1 MKQKNKFF
9 SINSTKKLAIINT
22 LIFALIASTLYI
34 FIPKILNYPPNS
46 IDNDFQVQIVGIKY
60 TDQFL
65 ILISITTVLFYLAL
79 RFIYGKLSFSSSK
92 APLNNATE
100 LKKLRKK
107 CFDYPY
113 IMFLIELFIPS
124 IIVALLLVVFNT
136 SPELNV
142 RITTVIFSFSAVF
155 AILSYMI
162 NKSFFINKLI
172 QTAKISGNKT
182 DGIRINLY
190 KKLLI
195 QILPLFL
202 YSFVLILLIS
212 LSFMTTEKSEL
223 INSFYKTELE
233 SSFNEDKI
241 YTIEEAKDILSTQI
255 GYNSENDTA
264 FIFSC
269 DKDEVYYSPV
279 ELNNFLKEYTKLFS
293 DKTDGHIYEYYGQ
306 NVEGAAL
313 RIHTEKGDCFVGIRY
328 YVLPNTFI
336 IPFISLAIV
345 LLLFNG
351 LFIFYIGK
359 TYSNDIVSVVNGMS
373 NISNSKNII
382 YSDSLPI
389 TSNDEISDLTEQ
401 FNKIRKLTQNHIEQ
415 LQNNQDMLV
424 EKERLASLGQL
435 IGGISHNLKTP
446 IMSISGA
453 AEGLS
458 DLIKEY
464 DASIGDPEVTNEDHH
479 EIANDMRKWVE
490 KIREYTEYM
499 SDIITAVKGQA
510 VTLSSDND
518 VDFTIDELI
527 KRVDILMKHELK
539 NALITLNTQINVDKN
554 TTLDGDVNS
563 LVQVVNNLIS
573 NAIQAYEGK
582 TGEQINLIIDKIDN
596 NLVIKV
602 QDFGSGMSKEVQQKL
617 FKEMITT
624 KGKNG
629 SGLGLFMSYSTIKS
643 HFKGNLSFETE
654 KGKGTTFTI
663 KIPM

>member
-1 MKQKNKFF
+1 MNNIMQNISLLLVPLIIVTIMFFMLLKSNKKNQAKSVFITILFFMILWFIELILQLICSNKFNIDPLFFENFVYISACIVPILILFLAITFVKTKVNFTLKYLLLFIVPIISLLVLWTNNYHHLFYIKYSTNFRETVFGPYFTIHSLYSYLCVGIGMIILLVYSIKNSGIF
-9 SINSTKKLAIINT
+9 SKQSLLFVIGTSICLIINILSTFGILDLSIYATPISFTIGILFYAIAIFKFNFLSVAPIALQKVVDRISDSYIVLDENNNITDFNHTLTTTFNTSEKEIRKSSLLNLINKLKLNIDTKKLLELINQAKKT
-22 LIFALIASTLYI
+22 RH
-34 FIPKILNYPPNS
+34 
-46 IDNDFQVQIVGIKY
+46 
-60 TDQFL
+60 
-65 ILISITTVLFYLAL
+65 TV
-79 RFIYGKLSFSSSK
+79 RIEK
-92 APLNNATE
+92 E
-100 LKKLRKK
+100 LK
-107 CFDYPY
+107 P
-113 IMFLIELFIPS
+113 
-124 IIVALLLVVFNT
+124 
-136 SPELNV
+136 
-142 RITTVIFSFSAVF
+142 
-155 AILSYMI
+155 I
-162 NKSFFINKLI
+162 NKYFNVEICSI
-172 QTAKISGNKT
+172 
-182 DGIRINLY
+182 
-190 KKLLI
+190 
-195 QILPLFL
+195 
-202 YSFVLILLIS
+202 YSEDMYLGTLILLKDITQHIED
-212 LSFMTTEKSEL
+212 MHT
-223 INSFYKTELE
+223 I
-233 SSFNEDKI
+233 EDK
-241 YTIEEAKDILSTQI
+241 
-255 GYNSENDTA
+255 
-264 FIFSC
+264 
-269 DKDEVYYSPV
+269 
-279 ELNNFLKEYTKLFS
+279 
-293 DKTDGHIYEYYGQ
+293 
-306 NVEGAAL
+306 
-313 RIHTEKGDCFVGIRY
+313 
-328 YVLPNTFI
+328 
-336 IPFISLAIV
+336 
-345 LLLFNG
+345 
-351 LFIFYIGK
+351 
-359 TYSNDIVSVVNGMS
+359 
-373 NISNSKNII
+373 
-382 YSDSLPI
+382 
-389 TSNDEISDLTEQ
+389 
-401 FNKIRKLTQNHIEQ
+401 
-415 LQNNQDMLV
+415 QDRLI

-453 AEGLS
+453 AEGIS

-490 KIREYTEYM
+490 KIREYTAYM

-582 TGEQINLIIDKIDN
+582 TGGQINFIIDKIDS

-643 HFKGNLSFETE
+643 NFKGNLSFETE

>member
-1 MKQKNKFF
+1 
-9 SINSTKKLAIINT
+9 
-22 LIFALIASTLYI
+22 
-34 FIPKILNYPPNS
+34 
-46 IDNDFQVQIVGIKY
+46 
-60 TDQFL
+60 
-65 ILISITTVLFYLAL
+65 
-79 RFIYGKLSFSSSK
+79 
-92 APLNNATE
+92 
-100 LKKLRKK
+100 
-107 CFDYPY
+107 
-113 IMFLIELFIPS
+113 
-124 IIVALLLVVFNT
+124 
-136 SPELNV
+136 
-142 RITTVIFSFSAVF
+142 
-155 AILSYMI
+155 
-162 NKSFFINKLI
+162 
-172 QTAKISGNKT
+172 
-182 DGIRINLY
+182 
-190 KKLLI
+190 
-195 QILPLFL
+195 
-202 YSFVLILLIS
+202 
-212 LSFMTTEKSEL
+212 
-223 INSFYKTELE
+223 
-233 SSFNEDKI
+233 
-241 YTIEEAKDILSTQI
+241 
-255 GYNSENDTA
+255 
-264 FIFSC
+264 
-269 DKDEVYYSPV
+269 
-279 ELNNFLKEYTKLFS
+279 
-293 DKTDGHIYEYYGQ
+293 
-306 NVEGAAL
+306 
-313 RIHTEKGDCFVGIRY
+313 
-328 YVLPNTFI
+328 
-336 IPFISLAIV
+336 
-345 LLLFNG
+345 
-351 LFIFYIGK
+351 
-359 TYSNDIVSVVNGMS
+359 MS

-415 LQNNQDMLV
+415 LQNNQDMLI
-424 EKERLASLGQL
+424 ERERLASLGQL

-453 AEGLS
+453 AEGIS

-539 NALITLNTQINVDKN
+539 NALITLNAQINVDKN

-573 NAIQAYEGK
+573 NAIQSYEGK
-582 TGEQINLIIDKIDN
+582 TGEQINLIIDKTDN

-643 HFKGNLSFETE
+643 HFKGSLSFETE

>member
-1 MKQKNKFF
+1 MNNIMQNISLLLVPLIIVTIMFFMLLKSNKKNQAKSVFITILFFMILWFIELILQLICSNKFNIDPLFFENFVYISACIVPILILFLAITFVKTKINFTLKHLLLFIVPIISLLVLWTNNYHHLFYIKYSTNFRETVFGPYFTIHSLYSYLCVGIGMIILLVYSIKNSGIF
-9 SINSTKKLAIINT
+9 SKQSLLFVIGTSICLIINILSTFGILDLSIYATPISFTIGILFYAIAIFKFNFLSVAPIALQKVVDRISDSYIVLDENNNITDFNHTLTTTFNTSEKEIRKSSLLNLINKLKLNIDTKKLLELINQAKKT
-22 LIFALIASTLYI
+22 RH
-34 FIPKILNYPPNS
+34 
-46 IDNDFQVQIVGIKY
+46 
-60 TDQFL
+60 
-65 ILISITTVLFYLAL
+65 TV
-79 RFIYGKLSFSSSK
+79 RIEK
-92 APLNNATE
+92 E
-100 LKKLRKK
+100 LK
-107 CFDYPY
+107 P
-113 IMFLIELFIPS
+113 
-124 IIVALLLVVFNT
+124 
-136 SPELNV
+136 
-142 RITTVIFSFSAVF
+142 
-155 AILSYMI
+155 I
-162 NKSFFINKLI
+162 NKYFNVEICSI
-172 QTAKISGNKT
+172 
-182 DGIRINLY
+182 
-190 KKLLI
+190 
-195 QILPLFL
+195 
-202 YSFVLILLIS
+202 YSEDMYLGTLILLKDITQHIED
-212 LSFMTTEKSEL
+212 MHT
-223 INSFYKTELE
+223 I
-233 SSFNEDKI
+233 EDK
-241 YTIEEAKDILSTQI
+241 
-255 GYNSENDTA
+255 
-264 FIFSC
+264 
-269 DKDEVYYSPV
+269 
-279 ELNNFLKEYTKLFS
+279 
-293 DKTDGHIYEYYGQ
+293 
-306 NVEGAAL
+306 
-313 RIHTEKGDCFVGIRY
+313 
-328 YVLPNTFI
+328 
-336 IPFISLAIV
+336 
-345 LLLFNG
+345 
-351 LFIFYIGK
+351 
-359 TYSNDIVSVVNGMS
+359 
-373 NISNSKNII
+373 
-382 YSDSLPI
+382 
-389 TSNDEISDLTEQ
+389 
-401 FNKIRKLTQNHIEQ
+401 
-415 LQNNQDMLV
+415 QDRLI

-453 AEGLS
+453 AEGIS

-490 KIREYTEYM
+490 KIREYTAYM

-582 TGEQINLIIDKIDN
+582 TEQQINFIIDKIDS

-643 HFKGNLSFETE
+643 NFKGNLSFETE

>member
-1 MKQKNKFF
+1 
-9 SINSTKKLAIINT
+9 
-22 LIFALIASTLYI
+22 
-34 FIPKILNYPPNS
+34 
-46 IDNDFQVQIVGIKY
+46 
-60 TDQFL
+60 
-65 ILISITTVLFYLAL
+65 
-79 RFIYGKLSFSSSK
+79 
-92 APLNNATE
+92 
-100 LKKLRKK
+100 
-107 CFDYPY
+107 
-113 IMFLIELFIPS
+113 
-124 IIVALLLVVFNT
+124 
-136 SPELNV
+136 
-142 RITTVIFSFSAVF
+142 
-155 AILSYMI
+155 MI
-162 NKSFFINKLI
+162 NKNFFVNKLI
-172 QTAKISGNKT
+172 QTAKVSGNTT

-223 INSFYKTELE
+223 INTFYRQELE
-233 SSFNEDKI
+233 SSFDENKV
-241 YTIEEAKDILSTQI
+241 YTIDEAKDILSKEI

-264 FIFSC
+264 FIFSAS
-269 DKDEVYYSPV
+269 KDEVYYSPV
-279 ELNNFLKEYTKLFS
+279 ELNDFLKEYTKLFS
-293 DKTDGHIYEYYGQ
+293 EKTNGHIYEYYGQ
-306 NVEGAAL
+306 NVEGASL
-313 RIHTEKGDCFVGIRY
+313 KIHTDKGDCFVGIRY

-336 IPFISLAIV
+336 FPFIGLAVI
-345 LLLFNG
+345 LLIFNG

-359 TYSNDIVSVVNGMS
+359 TYSNDIIAVVSGMN

-453 AEGLS
+453 AEGIS

-539 NALITLNTQINVDKN
+539 NALITLNTQVSIDRN

-582 TGEQINLIIDKIDN
+582 TGEQINLIIDKIDI

-643 HFKGNLSFETE
+643 NFKGDLSFETE
-654 KGKGTTFTI
+654 EGKGTTFTI